1 MFAFSLNVL
10 NAQNTKEINLN
21 EVTVNA
27 SRIVNKANGMIIIPT
42 DSQRKAATNGYSMLG
57 KLGLP
62 YIRIDEAKHSIT
74 ALGNQGDVQIRIN
87 NVIATR
93 EDMLAVNP
101 ENIRSIDF
109 IDKPGVRYGEGI
121 AYVIN
126 IITQR
131 DESGYTIGT
140 DMTQSLTARNGNYSG
155 YAKINHKNSEL
166 GLTYNLSYNDFS
178 GNIYDEKAQYTLND
192 GSNYIISRDDIDSRS
207 RNIEHTFELKYNLAD
222 SASYVFQTSL
232 SANFEHTPG
241 DYNKR
246 LIIDNGNEYISETR
260 NNGNSKSPVADI
272 YFFHKLGD
280 HQNVTANFVGTA
292 ISTNEYNFNDE
303 GRPYEYTTK
312 GSTWSMMSEAIYENI
327 LNPVTISA
335 GIRNNIKYTKN
346 KYSGSVENTN
356 RMHNY
361 GTYIFGELKG
371 HWNKLGYVAG
381 FGISNQ
387 RYSQGENGYNYWL
400 MRPKATIS
408 YSLNK
413 NLIMNYS
420 FEIYE
425 HISKIAMISD
435 TKIRENSRE
444 WTVGNSELQ
453 PNRVT
458 THTLR
463 LSYSN
468 KGFNSNTDIEYRLNS
483 NPNLA
488 YYTRTDDDQFLYTQ
502 KNQHAIN
509 MLILQNSTRYDI
521 IQNVISLSAYAGVYR
536 FLNYGENYTHTLTSY
551 NMGGRI
557 QVYLGAFTIT
567 ANADNGWKFMEGET
581 WNKDSF
587 TTDIACSY
595 HIGNCDFSIYL
606 QHPFQNNPK
615 INHAELVD
623 KYIKKSMIM
632 HSRDSGNMIS
642 INFAWKLSHGKRFQ
656 DIQRKMKNKD
666 TQTGIL

>member
-1 MFAFSLNVL
+1 MFAFTLNVL
-10 NAQNTKEINLN
+10 NAQNTKEVNLN
-21 EVTVNA
+21 QVTVNA
-27 SRIVNKANGMIIIPT
+27 SRIVNKADGMIFIPT
-42 DSQRKAATNGYSMLG
+42 ESQRKAATNGYSMLG

-62 YIRIDEAKHSIT
+62 YIRIDEARHSIT

-87 NVIATR
+87 NVIATK
-93 EDMLAVNP
+93 EDMLAINS
-101 ENIRSIDF
+101 ESIKRIDF
-109 IDKPGVRYGEGI
+109 IDKPGVRYGEGL

-131 DESGYTIGT
+131 DNFGYTVGT
-140 DMTQSLTARNGNYSG
+140 DMTQTLTARNGNYSG

-178 GNIYDEKAQYTLND
+178 GNIYDEKAQYKLND
-192 GSNYIISRDDIDSRS
+192 GSNYIISRNDIDSRS
-207 RNIEHTFELKYNLAD
+207 CNIGNTFELKYNLAD

-232 SANFEHTPG
+232 SANFNHTPG

-246 LIIDNGNEYISETR
+246 LITDNGNEYISETR
-260 NNGNSKSPVADI
+260 NKESLKSPAVDI
-272 YFFHKLGD
+272 YFFHKLGN
-280 HQNVTANFVGTA
+280 HQNITANFVGTA
-292 ISTNEYNFNDE
+292 ISTRDYNYNDE
-303 GRPYEYTTK
+303 GKPYEYNTN
-312 GSTWSMMSEAIYENI
+312 GSTWSLMSEAIYENV
-327 LNPVTISA
+327 LKPVAISA

-346 KYSGSVENTN
+346 QYSGSVQNTN

-371 HWNKLGYVAG
+371 YWNKFGYVAG

-387 RYSQGENGYNYWL
+387 RYSQGESNYNYWL
-400 MRPKATIS
+400 LRPKATIS

-413 NLIMNYS
+413 NLVMNYS

-444 WTVGNSELQ
+444 WTVGNSNLQ

-458 THTLR
+458 TNTLR
-463 LSYSN
+463 LSYSRRR
-468 KGFNSNTDIEYRLNS
+468 FNSITDIQYRLNT

-488 YYTRTDDDQFLYTQ
+488 YYTRTGDDQFLYTQ

-509 MLILQNSTRYDI
+509 MLILQNSTRYNI
-521 IQNVISLSAYAGVYR
+521 IQNVISLSVYGGVYR
-536 FLNYGENYTHTLTSY
+536 FFNYGENYTHMLTSY
-551 NMGGRI
+551 NVGGSLH
-557 QVYLGAFTIT
+557 VYLGAFTIT

-581 WNKDSF
+581 WNKDAS

-595 HIGNCDFSIYL
+595 HIGNCNLSIDL
-606 QHPFQNNPK
+606 QHPFQYNPK
-615 INHAELVD
+615 INHAELVNQ
-623 KYIKKSMIM
+623 YINKSMIM
-632 HSRDSGNMIS
+632 HSRDNGNMIT
-642 INFAWKLSHGKRFQ
+642 INFACKLSKGKRFQ
-656 DIQRKMKNKD
+656 DIQRKINNKD